1 MSGKGIGPA
10 IGIDL
15 STTKSCVG
23 EIIPNDQGNRTT
35 PSNDSEQLV
44 DDAAMNPVN
53 TDAKKQEDDD
63 EEAKQLL
70 VDMIVNET
78 IRNTS
83 FMEELRETK
92 VDAGKNAWD
101 EKRKEEKEELK
112 KKREELKKKREEK
125 QNNKQDKAMGKK
137 KM

>member
-23 EIIPNDQGNRTT
+23 EIIPNDQ
-35 PSNDSEQLV
+35 
-44 DDAAMNPVN
+44 
-53 TDAKKQEDDD
+53 DAKKQEDDD

-101 EKRKEEKEELK
+101 EKRKQEKEELR